1 MKQSQFKFL
10 KGPSFARVSFFIF
23 ELMRYLVFIL
33 LFAISVFAQEADS
46 YAPAQ
51 APVENPAAQPQ
62 YVQYPNQP
70 QNASVQQ
77 NVQTPQYA
85 PAQYGQP
92 NQYPQQ
98 QQYAPAQYP
107 AQYPNQ
113 NPAQYPAQQPYY
125 APAPYPVA
133 QPQYPPQYYQQ
144 VFYDDSTAYYQNM
157 IETYTESGNSKRR
170 TGKVMMMGGGI
181 AAGIGGLM
189 MLGGLMDMECT
200 EDHCDDDGAI
210 TYLAG
215 YLILLGGAAVFTTG
229 IVVKIV
235 GGSKLRK
242 AERFR
247 NSLVQYNYRRQH
259 ALQLQIEPL
268 INARKGTYG
277 SRLSLNF

>member
-1 MKQSQFKFL
+1 MV
-10 KGPSFARVSFFIF
+10 A
-23 ELMRYLVFIL
+23 
-33 LFAISVFAQEADS
+33 FAQEANS
-46 YAPAQ
+46 YVQ
-51 APVENPAAQPQ
+51 VEAPAAQPQ

-70 QNASVQQ
+70 QEVSVQQ
-77 NVQTPQYA
+77 NTPTQQYA

-92 NQYPQQ
+92 NQYPPQ

-113 NPAQYPAQQPYY
+113 APAQYPAQQPYY

-189 MLGGLMDMECT
+189 MLGGIMDMECT

-215 YLILLGGAAVFTTG
+215 YCIVIGGAAVFSTG
-229 IVVKIV
+229 LVFKIV

-242 AERFR
+242 AERYR
-247 NSLVQYNYRRQH
+247 NSLMQYNYRRQH

-268 INARKGTYG
+268 INARKGAYG

>member
-1 MKQSQFKFL
+1 
-10 KGPSFARVSFFIF
+10 
-23 ELMRYLVFIL
+23 MRYLVFIL

-46 YAPAQ
+46 YAPAE
-51 APVENPAAQPQ
+51 APIEDPATQPQ
-62 YVQYPNQP
+62 YVQYPTQP
-70 QNASVQQ
+70 QDASVQQ
-77 NVQTPQYA
+77 NTPTQQYA

-92 NQYPQQ
+92 NQYPPQ

-113 NPAQYPAQQPYY
+113 YPAQQPYY
-125 APAPYPVA
+125 APAPYPAA

-144 VFYDDSTAYYQNM
+144 IFYDDSVAYYQNL
-157 IETYTESGNSKRR
+157 IERYSRSGNSMRR
-170 TGKVMMMGGGI
+170 GGNAMMIGGGI
-181 AAGIGGLM
+181 TFGVGILM
-189 MLGGLMDMECT
+189 MVTAAADASNDCYYNDYSCQ
-200 EDHCDDDGAI
+200 EDRDDAENVAV
-210 TYLAG
+210 AG
-215 YLILLGGAAVFTTG
+215 YLIAIGGGAIFTTG
-229 IVVKIV
+229 LVLKIV

-268 INARKGTYG
+268 TNARKGSYG

>member
-1 MKQSQFKFL
+1 MKQLAFL
-10 KGPSFARVSFFIF
+10 FV
-23 ELMRYLVFIL
+23 L
-33 LFAISVFAQEADS
+33 LFAMTVYAQESPAPQDS
-46 YAPAQ
+46 Y
-51 APVENPAAQPQ
+51 VDKPQ
-62 YVQYPNQP
+62 YVEYPSANQ
-70 QNASVQQ
+70 
-77 NVQTPQYA
+77 PQYA
-85 PAQYGQP
+85 PAPQYGQP
-92 NQYPQQ
+92 
-98 QQYAPAQYP
+98 QYAPVQYQQYP
-107 AQYPNQ
+107 AQY
-113 NPAQYPAQQPYY
+113 AQPQYAQPQY

-144 VFYDDSTAYYQNM
+144 VFYDDSVAYYQNM
-157 IETYTESGNSKRR
+157 IELYTQNGNSKRR

-210 TYLAG
+210 SYIAG
-215 YLILLGGAAVFTTG
+215 YLTLLGGAAVFTAG
-229 IVVKIV
+229 VVVKIV

-242 AERFR
+242 AERYR

-268 INARKGTYG
+268 INARKGSYG

>member
-1 MKQSQFKFL
+1 MKQLAFL
-10 KGPSFARVSFFIF
+10 FV
-23 ELMRYLVFIL
+23 L
-33 LFAISVFAQEADS
+33 LFAMTVYAQESPAPQDS
-46 YAPAQ
+46 YVDKPQYVEYPSANQPQYAPAPQ
-51 APVENPAAQPQ
+51 YGQPQYAPVQYQQYPAQYAQPQ
-62 YVQYPNQP
+62 YAQ
-70 QNASVQQ
+70 
-77 NVQTPQYA
+77 PQYA
-85 PAQYGQP
+85 PAQ
-92 NQYPQQ
+92 
-98 QQYAPAQYP
+98 
-107 AQYPNQ
+107 
-113 NPAQYPAQQPYY
+113 
-125 APAPYPVA
+125 YPVA

-144 VFYDDSTAYYQNM
+144 VFYDDSVAYYQNM
-157 IETYTESGNSKRR
+157 IEIYTQSGNSKRR

-189 MLGGLMDMECT
+189 MLGGLANMECS

-210 TYLAG
+210 SYIAG

-259 ALQLQIEPL
+259 TLQLQIEPL
-268 INARKGTYG
+268 INARKGAYG

>member
-1 MKQSQFKFL
+1 M
-10 KGPSFARVSFFIF
+10 
-23 ELMRYLVFIL
+23 
-33 LFAISVFAQEADS
+33 SVFAQEADS
-46 YAPAQ
+46 YVPTQ
-51 APVENPAAQPQ
+51 APVEAPIEDPAAQPQ

-70 QNASVQQ
+70 QYAPAPQNAQA
-77 NVQTPQYA
+77 PQYA

-92 NQYPQQ
+92 NQYPPQ

-113 NPAQYPAQQPYY
+113 YSAQQPYY

-133 QPQYPPQYYQQ
+133 QPQYPLQYYQQ
-144 VFYDDSTAYYQNM
+144 VFYDDSVAYYQNK
-157 IETYTESGNSKRR
+157 IEIYTQSGNSKRR
-170 TGKVMMMGGGI
+170 AGNAMMIGGGI
-181 AAGIGGLM
+181 AAAIGGIM
-189 MLGGLMDMECT
+189 MIGALDDTDDDDCRYNDYRCN
-200 EDHCDDDGAI
+200 EDHEGKENIAI
-210 TYLAG
+210 AG

-268 INARKGTYG
+268 INARKGSYG

>member
-1 MKQSQFKFL
+1 M
-10 KGPSFARVSFFIF
+10 
-23 ELMRYLVFIL
+23 
-33 LFAISVFAQEADS
+33 SVFAQEADS

-51 APVENPAAQPQ
+51 APVEDPAAQPQ

-70 QNASVQQ
+70 QDVSVQQ
-77 NVQTPQYA
+77 NTPTQQYA

-92 NQYPQQ
+92 NQYPPQ
-98 QQYAPAQYP
+98 QQYAPAQYQ
-107 AQYPNQ
+107 AQYPN
-113 NPAQYPAQQPYY
+113 QYPAQQPYY

-144 VFYDDSTAYYQNM
+144 VFYDDSTAYYQNL
-157 IETYTESGNSKRR
+157 IDTYIQSGNSKRKV
-170 TGKVMMMGGGI
+170 GKAMMLGGGI
-181 AAGIGGLM
+181 AAVVGGTILFA
-189 MLGGLMDMECT
+189 GLLQIPS
-200 EDHCDDDGAI
+200 CDEGDDGCEASNSAMVLI
-210 TYLAG
+210 GTG
-215 YLILLGGAAVFTTG
+215 DLILLGGITAFATG
-229 IVVKIV
+229 LLFKIV

-268 INARKGTYG
+268 INARKGAYG

>member
-1 MKQSQFKFL
+1 M
-10 KGPSFARVSFFIF
+10 
-23 ELMRYLVFIL
+23 
-33 LFAISVFAQEADS
+33 SVFAQETNS
-46 YAPAQ
+46 YAPAE
-51 APVENPAAQPQ
+51 APIEDPATQPQ

-92 NQYPQQ
+92 NQYPPQ

-144 VFYDDSTAYYQNM
+144 VFYDDSVAYYQNM
-157 IETYTESGNSKRR
+157 IELYTQNGNSKRR
-170 TGKVMMMGGGI
+170 AGNAMMIGGGI
-181 AAGIGGLM
+181 AAAIGGIM
-189 MLGGLMDMECT
+189 MIGALDDIDDDDCRYNDYRCN
-200 EDHCDDDGAI
+200 EDHEGKENIAI
-210 TYLAG
+210 AG
-215 YLILLGGAAVFTTG
+215 YCVFLGGAGVFIAG
-229 IVVKIV
+229 VVVKIV

-268 INARKGTYG
+268 INARKGSYG

>member
-1 MKQSQFKFL
+1 M
-10 KGPSFARVSFFIF
+10 
-23 ELMRYLVFIL
+23 
-33 LFAISVFAQEADS
+33 SVFAQETNS
-46 YAPAQ
+46 YAPAE
-51 APVENPAAQPQ
+51 ASAAQPQ
-62 YVQYPNQP
+62 YAQYPNQP

-92 NQYPQQ
+92 NQYPPQ

-113 NPAQYPAQQPYY
+113 APAQYPAQQPYY

-144 VFYDDSTAYYQNM
+144 VFYDDSVAYYQNM
-157 IETYTESGNSKRR
+157 IEIYTQSGNSKRR
-170 TGKVMMMGGGI
+170 AGNAMMI
-181 AAGIGGLM
+181 GIGGIM
-189 MLGGLMDMECT
+189 MIGALDDIDGDDCRYNDYRCN
-200 EDHCDDDGAI
+200 EDHEDKENIAI
-210 TYLAG
+210 AG
-215 YLILLGGAAVFTTG
+215 YLIFLGGAAVFTTG
-229 IVVKIV
+229 VVVKIV

-268 INARKGTYG
+268 INARKGSYG

>member
-1 MKQSQFKFL
+1 M
-10 KGPSFARVSFFIF
+10 
-23 ELMRYLVFIL
+23 
-33 LFAISVFAQEADS
+33 SVFAQEADS
-46 YAPAQ
+46 YVPTQ
-51 APVENPAAQPQ
+51 APVEAPIEDPATQPQ

-70 QNASVQQ
+70 QDVSVQQ

-92 NQYPQQ
+92 SQYPPQ

-107 AQYPNQ
+107 TQYPNQ
-113 NPAQYPAQQPYY
+113 YSAQQPYY

-133 QPQYPPQYYQQ
+133 QPQYPLQYYQQ
-144 VFYDDSTAYYQNM
+144 VFYDDSVAYYQNM
-157 IETYTESGNSKRR
+157 IEIYTQSGNSKRR
-170 TGKVMMMGGGI
+170 AGNAMMIGGGI
-181 AAGIGGLM
+181 GAGIGGLM
-189 MLGGLMDMECT
+189 MLGGLANMECS
-200 EDHCDDDGAI
+200 EDHCDDDGTI
-210 TYLAG
+210 SYIAG

-229 IVVKIV
+229 VVVKIV

-268 INARKGTYG
+268 INARKGAYG

>member
-1 MKQSQFKFL
+1 
-10 KGPSFARVSFFIF
+10 
-23 ELMRYLVFIL
+23 MRYLVFIL
-33 LFAISVFAQEADS
+33 LFAMSVFAQEADS
-46 YAPAQ
+46 YVPTQAPAE
-51 APVENPAAQPQ
+51 APIEDPAAQPQ
-62 YVQYPNQP
+62 YEQYPNQP
-70 QNASVQQ
+70 QDVSVQQ
-77 NVQTPQYA
+77 NTPTQQYA

-92 NQYPQQ
+92 SQYPPQ

-107 AQYPNQ
+107 TQYPN
-113 NPAQYPAQQPYY
+113 QYPAQQPYY
-125 APAPYPVA
+125 APAQYPVA
-133 QPQYPPQYYQQ
+133 QPQYAPAQYPPQYYQQ
-144 VFYDDSTAYYQNM
+144 VFYDDSVAYYQNM
-157 IETYTESGNSKRR
+157 IELYTQNGNSKRR

-210 TYLAG
+210 SYIAG

-229 IVVKIV
+229 VVVKIV

-268 INARKGTYG
+268 IDARKGSYG

>member
-1 MKQSQFKFL
+1 MKQLAFL
-10 KGPSFARVSFFIF
+10 FV
-23 ELMRYLVFIL
+23 L
-33 LFAISVFAQEADS
+33 LFAMTVYAQESPAPQDS
-46 YAPAQ
+46 Y
-51 APVENPAAQPQ
+51 VDKPQ
-62 YVQYPNQP
+62 YVEYPSANQ
-70 QNASVQQ
+70 
-77 NVQTPQYA
+77 PQYA
-85 PAQYGQP
+85 PAPQYGQP
-92 NQYPQQ
+92 
-98 QQYAPAQYP
+98 QYAPVQYQQYP
-107 AQYPNQ
+107 AQY
-113 NPAQYPAQQPYY
+113 AQPQYAQPQY

-144 VFYDDSTAYYQNM
+144 VFYDDSVAYYQNM
-157 IETYTESGNSKRR
+157 IEIYTQNGNSKRR

-210 TYLAG
+210 SYIAG

-229 IVVKIV
+229 VVVKIV

-268 INARKGTYG
+268 INARKGSYG

>member
-1 MKQSQFKFL
+1 
-10 KGPSFARVSFFIF
+10 
-23 ELMRYLVFIL
+23 MRYLVFIL
-33 LFAISVFAQEADS
+33 LFTMVAFAQEANS
-46 YAPAQ
+46 YVQ
-51 APVENPAAQPQ
+51 VEAPAAQPQ

-70 QNASVQQ
+70 QNAPA
-77 NVQTPQYA
+77 PQYA

-92 NQYPQQ
+92 NQYPPQ
-98 QQYAPAQYP
+98 QQYA
-107 AQYPNQ
+107 
-113 NPAQYPAQQPYY
+113 PAQYPAQQPYY

-189 MLGGLMDMECT
+189 MLGGIMDMECT

-215 YLILLGGAAVFTTG
+215 YCIVIGGAAVFSTG
-229 IVVKIV
+229 LVFKIV

-242 AERFR
+242 AERYR
-247 NSLVQYNYRRQH
+247 NSLMQYNYRRQH
-259 ALQLQIEPL
+259 ALQLQIEPI
-268 INARKGTYG
+268 INARKGSYG

>member
-1 MKQSQFKFL
+1 MK
-10 KGPSFARVSFFIF
+10 
-23 ELMRYLVFIL
+23 YLVFIL

-51 APVENPAAQPQ
+51 
-62 YVQYPNQP
+62 
-70 QNASVQQ
+70 
-77 NVQTPQYA
+77 QYA

-92 NQYPQQ
+92 NQYPPQ

-144 VFYDDSTAYYQNM
+144 VFYDDSVAYYQNL
-157 IETYTESGNSKRR
+157 IERYSRSGNSMRR
-170 TGKVMMMGGGI
+170 GGNAMMIVGGISLGVGILTMATSVSDASRNCYYDDYSCKEERDDAEKVALVSELIAIGGG
-181 AAGIGGLM
+181 
-189 MLGGLMDMECT
+189 
-200 EDHCDDDGAI
+200 
-210 TYLAG
+210 
-215 YLILLGGAAVFTTG
+215 AVFATG
-229 IVVKIV
+229 LVLKII

-242 AERFR
+242 ADRYQ
-247 NSLVQYNYRRQH
+247 NILMQYNYRRQH
-259 ALQLQIEPL
+259 ALQLEIKPL
-268 INARKGTYG
+268 INARKGSYG

>member
-1 MKQSQFKFL
+1 MKQFAFL
-10 KGPSFARVSFFIF
+10 FV
-23 ELMRYLVFIL
+23 L
-33 LFAISVFAQEADS
+33 LFAMTVSAQESPAPQNSYVDQPQYVEYPS
-46 YAPAQ
+46 ANQPQYAPAPQYGQPQYAPAQ
-51 APVENPAAQPQ
+51 NQQYPAQYAQPQ
-62 YVQYPNQP
+62 YAQ
-70 QNASVQQ
+70 
-77 NVQTPQYA
+77 PQYA
-85 PAQYGQP
+85 PAQYPVAQP
-92 NQYPQQ
+92 
-98 QQYAPAQYP
+98 QYAPA
-107 AQYPNQ
+107 
-113 NPAQYPAQQPYY
+113 
-125 APAPYPVA
+125 
-133 QPQYPPQYYQQ
+133 QYPPQYYQQ
-144 VFYDDSTAYYQNM
+144 VFYDDSVAYDQNM
-157 IETYTESGNSKRR
+157 IELYTQNGNSKRR

-229 IVVKIV
+229 VVVKIV

-268 INARKGTYG
+268 INARKGSYG

>member
-1 MKQSQFKFL
+1 M
-10 KGPSFARVSFFIF
+10 
-23 ELMRYLVFIL
+23 
-33 LFAISVFAQEADS
+33 SVFAQETNS
-46 YAPAQ
+46 YAPAE
-51 APVENPAAQPQ
+51 APIEDPATQPQ

-70 QNASVQQ
+70 QDASVQQ

-92 NQYPQQ
+92 NQYPPQ

-144 VFYDDSTAYYQNM
+144 VFYDDSVAYYQNK
-157 IETYTESGNSKRR
+157 IEIYTQSGNSKRR
-170 TGKVMMMGGGI
+170 AGNAMMIGALDDIDRDCRYNDYQCEEDRDDKANI
-181 AAGIGGLM
+181 AI
-189 MLGGLMDMECT
+189 
-200 EDHCDDDGAI
+200 
-210 TYLAG
+210 AG
-215 YLILLGGAAVFTTG
+215 YCVFLGGAGVFIAG
-229 IVVKIV
+229 VVVKIV

-268 INARKGTYG
+268 INARKGSYG

>member
-1 MKQSQFKFL
+1 
-10 KGPSFARVSFFIF
+10 
-23 ELMRYLVFIL
+23 MRYFVFIL

-51 APVENPAAQPQ
+51 VPVEDPATQPQ

-70 QNASVQQ
+70 QDASVQQ
-77 NVQTPQYA
+77 NTQTQQYA

-92 NQYPQQ
+92 NQYPPQ

-144 VFYDDSTAYYQNM
+144 VFYDDSVAYYQNM
-157 IETYTESGNSKRR
+157 IEIYTQSGNSKRR

-229 IVVKIV
+229 VVVKIV

-268 INARKGTYG
+268 INARKGAYG

>member
-1 MKQSQFKFL
+1 
-10 KGPSFARVSFFIF
+10 
-23 ELMRYLVFIL
+23 MRYLVFIL

-51 APVENPAAQPQ
+51 APVEDPAAQPQ

-70 QNASVQQ
+70 QYAPAPQNAQA
-77 NVQTPQYA
+77 PQYA

-144 VFYDDSTAYYQNM
+144 VFYDDSVAYYQNM
-157 IETYTESGNSKRR
+157 IELYTQNGNSKRR
-170 TGKVMMMGGGI
+170 AGNAMMIGGGI
-181 AAGIGGLM
+181 AAAIGGIM
-189 MLGGLMDMECT
+189 MIGALDDIDRDCRYNDYQCE
-200 EDHCDDDGAI
+200 EDRDDKANI
-210 TYLAG
+210 ALAG
-215 YLILLGGAAVFTTG
+215 YCVLLGGAAVFTTG
-229 IVVKIV
+229 VVVKIV

-268 INARKGTYG
+268 INARKGAYG